1 MRAVR
6 RPSER
11 SGSIL
16 VITLLMMVAMLIIVA
31 MAVDLGYVQVAATE
45 MQRSADAAAEA
56 AAWNLLNAQSPGRT
70 VSQST
75 LDAVRSTAGQYA
87 GLNRV
92 AQAAPGLALEDAV
105 IGSLVYPYSHTSLT
119 FGDLSRYNAVSV
131 HVRRTASQNGEIG
144 LFFARVMRINSCPL
158 EVQATA
164 AFCNN
169 VIGFRFPSTGQN
181 LGFMPFALDK
191 ETWDAL
197 IAGGGTDE
205 YRFDSATGG
214 VVSGTDQ
221 IKEANL
227 YPQGTGS
234 PGNRGT
240 VNIGASNNS
249 TAHISSQIRNG
260 LTEADLA
267 FHGGELKLDA
277 NGHLFLGG
285 DPGISAGVKDDL
297 ASIIGQTRIVPL
309 FDQVTGNGNNA
320 VYRIVGFAGV
330 RILSV
335 KLTGSMS
342 QKKVMLQPAPV
353 VMDSGA
359 IPSTSGTPTS
369 TFVYSRAILVK

>member
-1 MRAVR
+1 MRTVR
-6 RPSER
+6 RRSER

-16 VITLLMMVAMLIIVA
+16 VLALLLMVTMLTIVA

-45 MQRSADAAAEA
+45 MQRSADAAAA
-56 AAWNLLNAQSPGRT
+56 AGAWNLLNAQGPGRT

-75 LDAVRSTAGQYA
+75 LDAVRSTAGKYA

-131 HVRRTASQNGEIG
+131 RVRRTASQNGEIG

-169 VIGFRFPSTGQN
+169 VIGFRFPSNGQN
-181 LGFMPFALDK
+181 LQVLPLALDK
-191 ETWDAL
+191 QTWDAL
-197 IAGGGTDE
+197 LAGVGNDL
-205 YRFDSATGG
+205 YRWDPATKTVKAGADG
-214 VVSGTDQ
+214 
-221 IKEANL
+221 IPEANL
-227 YPQGTGS
+227 YPEGTGS

-240 VNIGASNNS
+240 VDIGSSSNS
-249 TAHISSQIRNG
+249 TADLSRQIRYG
-260 LTEADLA
+260 VTESDLA
-267 FHGGELKLDA
+267 YIGGKLELDA
-277 NGHLFLGG
+277 TGKLYLNG
-285 DPGISAGVKDDL
+285 DTGISAGIKDDL
-297 ASIIGQTRIVPL
+297 ASIIGQPRIIPI
-309 FDQVTGNGNNA
+309 FDQVTGSGNNA
-320 VYRIVGFAGV
+320 TFRIVEFAGV
-330 RILSV
+330 RILEV

-342 QKKVMLQPAPV
+342 QKRVVIQPAPV
-353 VMDSGA
+353 VIDSGA